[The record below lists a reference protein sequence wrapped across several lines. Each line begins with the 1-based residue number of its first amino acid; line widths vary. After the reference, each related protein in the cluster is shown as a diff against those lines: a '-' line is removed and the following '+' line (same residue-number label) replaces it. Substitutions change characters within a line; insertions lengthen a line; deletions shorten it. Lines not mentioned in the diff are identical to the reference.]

1 MGATSSRCPSGL
13 DRLPVLNCY
22 GELREVDHDPWLVSE
37 VRRLTGDLA
46 GLHTNLE
53 LVPLKFRLGFTDD
66 EAVVV
71 IGQGEWRDLIG
82 RVTDAREEIIRQL
95 NDFIDNEFHR
105 QLHWSALRML
115 TAAGVLGTELAAFH
129 GRLKFIASRPGDHT
143 GDVVRLIDWFEGQ
156 LLPVSERLSTR
167 LLQFIARVLDPA
179 SWQVSGT
186 LGGAD
191 LSNPLQLSMTFHPNT
206 ELRWRQQREKER
218 RLERI
223 RVD

>member
-1 MGATSSRCPSGL
+1 M
-13 DRLPVLNCY
+13 
-22 GELREVDHDPWLVSE
+22 DHDPWLVGE

-46 GLHTNLE
+46 AMHTNLE

-71 IGQGEWRDLIG
+71 IGEGEWRDLIA
-82 RVTDAREEIIRQL
+82 RVTDAREEIVRQL

-115 TAAGVLGTELAAFH
+115 TASGVLATELAAFH
-129 GRLKFIASRPGDHT
+129 GRLGFIGNRPGDHS
-143 GDVVRLIDWFEGQ
+143 GDVTRLIDWFEGQ

-167 LLQFIARVLDPA
+167 LLQFISRVLDPA

-186 LGGAD
+186 LGGVD

-206 ELRWRQQREKER
+206 EVRWRQQRDKEQ